1 MSECILSSAYLA
13 PISYY
18 SRLAHTDRTWIETCD
33 SYQKQSY
40 RNRCT
45 IASTD
50 GPLSLT
56 IPVEKPQPGHRQ
68 MRDIRISDH
77 GRWRH
82 LHWTA
87 LKSAYQSS
95 PFFDYYAD
103 ELAPFYE
110 RKWDFLLDFN
120 ADLQRLV
127 CQWIDLDAHP
137 SPTLTYQTDLSPEV
151 EDLRERIHPRLE
163 PLVQVRP
170 YYQVFMQKLGFLNDL
185 SIVDLVFNMGPE
197 SILYL

>member
-1 MSECILSSAYLA
+1 MSECLLGSAYLA

-18 SRLAHTDRTWIETCD
+18 SQLAHCDVVWIETCD
-33 SYQKQSY
+33 SYHKQSY

-45 IASTD
+45 IASAD
-50 GPLSLT
+50 GPLSLS
-56 IPVEKPQPGHRQ
+56 IPVEKPLPGHNQ

-87 LKSAYQSS
+87 LKSSYLNS
-95 PFFDYYAD
+95 PFFEYYAD

-110 RKWDFLLDFN
+110 RRWQFLLDFN
-120 ADLQRLV
+120 DDLRRLV
-127 CQWIDLDAHP
+127 CQWIDLETHP
-137 SPTLTYQTDLSPEV
+137 RHTQTFQAEPAPGV
-151 EDLRERIHPRLE
+151 TDLRERISPHQE
-163 PLVQVRP
+163 SIMQVRP
-170 YYQVFMQKLGFLNDL
+170 YYQVFQQKLGFLNDL